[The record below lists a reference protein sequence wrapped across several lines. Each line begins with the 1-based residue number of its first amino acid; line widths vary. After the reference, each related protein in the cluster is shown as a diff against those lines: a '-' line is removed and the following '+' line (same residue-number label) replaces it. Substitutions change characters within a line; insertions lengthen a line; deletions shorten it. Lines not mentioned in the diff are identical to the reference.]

1 MEAKHTPG
9 PWTVHHSMRDC
20 VTFEG
25 RHGTENL
32 FLENLDGYYAC
43 QSEADARLI
52 AAAPDLVEALQE
64 YDDAFTEFNAE
75 DKDSRTRMRQAVIK
89 ARTAIAKAK
98 GGTA

>member
-1 MEAKHTPG
+1 MSAHTPG
-9 PWTVHHSMRDC
+9 PWTVHTGMRDC

-52 AAAPDLVEALQE
+52 ATAPELIAVLTELRAMCHRQLDFN
-64 YDDAFTEFNAE
+64 DDGDGAMFERA
-75 DKDSRTRMRQAVIK
+75 DA
-89 ARTAIAKAK
+89 AIAKAT
-98 GGTA
+98 GAAHPTE